1 MKNFNKLSLAVLIMG
16 ATLIVFSF
24 IPDLEIWQDTFQYK
38 MYGESKCYHGF
49 DGGSV
54 TWDHYHWNY
63 KGWLWFLTGFALFII
78 QVARVI
84 VIFKD
89 KDFTK

>member
-1 MKNFNKLSLAVLIMG
+1 MKNFNKLSLAVFLMG

-24 IPDLEIWQDTFQYK
+24 IPDMEIWKEFFCFK
-38 MYGESKCYHGF
+38 MERGWDCYHGSGKHIF
-49 DGGSV
+49 HE
-54 TWDHYHWNY
+54 HYHWNY
-63 KGWLWFLTGFALFII
+63 KGWIWFLTGFALFII
-78 QVARVI
+78 QVVRVS

>member
-1 MKNFNKLSLAVLIMG
+1 MKNFNKLSLAVLIIG

-24 IPDLEIWQDTFQYK
+24 IPDLESWKEIFSFKMEQGWQCRHFEQP
-38 MYGESKCYHGF
+38 
-49 DGGSV
+49 V
-54 TWDHYHWNY
+54 THEHYHWNY
-63 KGWLWFLTGFALFII
+63 KGWVWFLTGLALFII

-84 VIFKD
+84 VVFKD